1 MSYNYILHETAQQ
14 DYEEALQWYME
25 RSERAAANFVTVID
39 NALQLIC
46 DYPVRWR
53 NEYKHYYELGVKKYP
68 YTIIYSSEK
77 AKQLVIVTAIYHH
90 KRSPKKK
97 YRKMI

>member
-1 MSYNYILHETAQQ
+1 MSYGYVLHESAQT

-25 RSERAAANFVTVID
+25 RSERATENFITAVD

-46 DYPVRWR
+46 DYPDRWR

-68 YTIIYSSEK
+68 IPLFI
-77 AKQLVIVTAIYHH
+77 
-90 KRSPKKK
+90 
-97 YRKMI
+97 